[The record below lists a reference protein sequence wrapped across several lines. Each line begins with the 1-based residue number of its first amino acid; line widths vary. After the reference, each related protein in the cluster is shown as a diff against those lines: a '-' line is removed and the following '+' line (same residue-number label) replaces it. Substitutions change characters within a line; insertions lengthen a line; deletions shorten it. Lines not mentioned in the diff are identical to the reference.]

1 MYMRVNDAV
10 LQMYIYVRVHVHGDM
25 CCRDTANVSFS
36 LRMERFQGGHS
47 VLGWNDPREVIQ
59 S

>member
-10 LQMYIYVRVHVHGDM
+10 LQMYIYVRVRVHGDM
-25 CCRDTANVSFS
+25 CCGDTANVSFS
-36 LRMERFQGGHS
+36 LRMERLQGIHS
-47 VLGWNDPREVIQ
+47 VLAWNGSRGVIQ